1 MRYRWLAGF
10 PFVYAAAFIAVAA
23 ALGEGEVLD
32 AFVRGQLLLV
42 RVLAIFGCI
51 AAARAFSRGDHLRT
65 AWLWLAAATVIV
77 LARDL
82 LRLPPFSLPP
92 SSAGGAGWVIAGL
105 GVASNLALLL
115 GVWLLARAWKVAG
128 IPLPGGRAGAIAV
141 TVVAAALAL
150 FLAGPGAL
158 EHGARAGADLA
169 SVTLFVS
176 AVVDI
181 LSLCLLAPLLLTAI
195 ALRGGVVAWPW
206 ALVTASIGSWLLYDA
221 AALAPFVAPDWFPL
235 ADVFRGLAQNFLFAA
250 GVAQRFVVERV
261 SREAETEAPRV
272 AGAAEVA

>member
-10 PFVYAAAFIAVAA
+10 PFLYAGAFIAVAA

-150 FLAGPGAL
+150 SLAGPGAL

-261 SREAETEAPRV
+261 SREAEMEAPRV
-272 AGAAEVA
+272 ASAAEVA

>member
-1 MRYRWLAGF
+1 MRYRWLALF
-10 PFVYAAAFIAVAA
+10 PVAYAAVFVAVAA
-23 ALGEGEVLD
+23 ALGEGEVLT

-42 RVLAIFGCI
+42 RVLAIFGCL

-65 AWLWLAAATVIV
+65 AWLWLAAATLIV

-82 LRLPPFSLPP
+82 LRLPPFSL
-92 SSAGGAGWVIAGL
+92 SSASEGTGGWLIAGL
-105 GVASNLALLL
+105 GVASNLALLA
-115 GVWLLARAWKVAG
+115 GVWLLARAWKVAD

-141 TVVAAALAL
+141 GVVAAALAL

-169 SVTLFVS
+169 SVPLALS

-195 ALRGGVVAWPW
+195 ALRGGLFVWPW
-206 ALVTASIGSWLLYDA
+206 ALVTASIASWLFYDA
-221 AALAPFVAPDWFPL
+221 AALAPFLAPDWFPL
-235 ADVFRGLAQNFLFAA
+235 ADVFRGLAENFLFAA

-261 SREAETEAPRV
+261 RGE
-272 AGAAEVA
+272 AGAEGGGPAAEAVA

>member
-1 MRYRWLAGF
+1 MRYRWLAVF
-10 PFVYAAAFIAVAA
+10 PIAYAVVFVVVSA
-23 ALGEGEVLD
+23 ALGEGETLGV
-32 AFVRGQLLLV
+32 FVRGQLLLV

-92 SSAGGAGWVIAGL
+92 SSAGGAGWLIAGL
-105 GVASNLALLL
+105 GVASNLALLF

-128 IPLPGGRAGAIAV
+128 IPLPGGRGGAIAV
-141 TVVAAALAL
+141 AVAAAVLAL
-150 FLAGPGAL
+150 VVAGPGAL
-158 EHGARAGADLA
+158 EHGARAGADIS
-169 SVTLFVS
+169 SVPLFTS

-181 LSLCLLAPLLLTAI
+181 LALCLLAPLLLTAI
-195 ALRGGVVAWPW
+195 ALRGGAVAWPW
-206 ALVTASIGSWLLYDA
+206 ALVTASIFCWLLYDA
-221 AALAPFVAPDWFPL
+221 AALTPFLAPDWFPL
-235 ADVFRGLAQNFLFAA
+235 ADVFRGLAENYLFAA

-261 SREAETEAPRV
+261 SREAAGGDGRV

>member
-10 PFVYAAAFIAVAA
+10 PLLYAVVFVAVAA
-23 ALGEGEVLD
+23 ALGEGEMLD
-32 AFVRGQLLLV
+32 VFVRGQLLLV

-82 LRLPPFSLPP
+82 LRLPPISLPP

-105 GVASNLALLL
+105 GVASNLALLA

-128 IPLPGGRAGAIAV
+128 IPLPGGRGGAIAV
-141 TVVAAALAL
+141 TVAAAALAL
-150 FLAGPGAL
+150 FFAGPGAL
-158 EHGARAGADLA
+158 EHGARSGADIA

-195 ALRGGVVAWPW
+195 ALRGGPVAWPW
-206 ALVTASIGSWLLYDA
+206 ALVTASTFSWLLYDA
-221 AALAPFVAPDWFPL
+221 AALTPFVAPEWFPL

-250 GVAQRFVVERV
+250 GVAQRLVVERV
-261 SREAETEAPRV
+261 NREAGAGDGVV
-272 AGAAEVA
+272 AGAAGVA

>member
-10 PFVYAAAFIAVAA
+10 PLLYAAVFVAVAA
-23 ALGEGEVLD
+23 AIGEGESLTT
-32 AFVRGQLLLV
+32 FVRGQLLLV

-65 AWLWLAAATVIV
+65 AWLWLAASTVIV
-77 LARDL
+77 LVRDL

-105 GVASNLALLL
+105 GVASNLALLA
-115 GVWLLARAWKVAG
+115 GIWLLARSWKVAG
-128 IPLPGGRAGAIAV
+128 IPLPGGRAGAILV
-141 TVVAAALAL
+141 TVAAAALAL
-150 FLAGPGAL
+150 FVAGPGAL

-169 SVTLFVS
+169 SVTLFIS

-195 ALRGGVVAWPW
+195 ALRGGAIAWPW
-206 ALVTASIGSWLLYDA
+206 ALVTASTFSWLLYDA
-221 AALAPFVAPDWFPL
+221 AALSQFGAPEWFPL

-261 SREAETEAPRV
+261 SREAGAETETAT
-272 AGAAEVA
+272 ATA